1 MKGLAQVNIPGLYRT
16 RGVCSFHTTSP
27 HSSPHFAQGALELQR
42 TSAGA
47 RQELGEDE
55 KQRLW
60 LKQAPWMTGHLNA
73 R

>member
-1 MKGLAQVNIPGLYRT
+1 MCSWQVFLP
-16 RGVCSFHTTSP
+16 HTAPRP
-27 HSSPHFAQGALELQR
+27 HTFPHLITLLHGDAQGALELQR

-47 RQELGEDE
+47 RQELSEDD

-60 LKQAPWMTGHLNA
+60 LKQAPWMTGHLNP

>member
-1 MKGLAQVNIPGLYRT
+1 MQFYTA
-16 RGVCSFHTTSP
+16 SP
-27 HSSPHFAQGALELQR
+27 HLSPHFAQGALELQR

-47 RQELGEDE
+47 RQDLSEDE

-60 LKQAPWMTGHLNA
+60 LKQAPWMTGHLNV